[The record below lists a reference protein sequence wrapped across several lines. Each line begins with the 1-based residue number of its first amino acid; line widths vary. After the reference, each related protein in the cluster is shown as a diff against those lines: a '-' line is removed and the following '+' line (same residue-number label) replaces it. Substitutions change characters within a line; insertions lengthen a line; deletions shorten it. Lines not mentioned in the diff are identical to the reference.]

1 MHVIEPTQDNHAVVV
16 EPVLGVVP
24 QVGVHPRVEV
34 AAGGNG
40 AVEPD
45 RKITTVPLRN
55 LQFASTMMLLAR
67 SYGTAIT

>member
-1 MHVIEPTQDNHAVVV
+1 M
-16 EPVLGVVP
+16 
-24 QVGVHPRVEV
+24 HPRVEV